1 MIISVYIYILNSNIY
16 IYNMPISTF
25 EMILDSITMDNIDD
39 SLYFYSSLL
48 DNIMQKKKKYMKNE
62 TMLLKKLSKLDINK
76 EITRLKRFRSDSE
89 SDSSESL
96 ESYESD

>member
-1 MIISVYIYILNSNIY
+1 
-16 IYNMPISTF
+16 MPISTF

-89 SDSSESL
+89 SND
-96 ESYESD
+96 DTDTD